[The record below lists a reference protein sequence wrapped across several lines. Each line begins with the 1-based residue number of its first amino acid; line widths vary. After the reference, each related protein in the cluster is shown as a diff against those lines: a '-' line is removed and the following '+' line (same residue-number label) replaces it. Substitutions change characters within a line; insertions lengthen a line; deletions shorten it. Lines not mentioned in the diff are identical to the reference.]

1 VQDTRAFP
9 LLAEKVIAN
18 QSRFIYLPHPQFI
31 KKHGDIFSTQ
41 VGSMSFV
48 IVNGLPLIKE
58 ALVTQ
63 GENFMDRPE
72 FPINTEFLNKF
83 GE

>member
-1 VQDTRAFP
+1 M
-9 LLAEKVIAN
+9 
-18 QSRFIYLPHPQFI
+18 
-31 KKHGDIFSTQ
+31 Q

-48 IVNGLPLIKE
+48 IVNGLQMIKE

-72 FPINTEFLNKF
+72 IPLDTDIFSKL
-83 GE
+83 GELSIEIHI

>member
-1 VQDTRAFP
+1 
-9 LLAEKVIAN
+9 
-18 QSRFIYLPHPQFI
+18 
-31 KKHGDIFSTQ
+31 
-41 VGSMSFV
+41 MSFV

-72 FPINTEFLNKF
+72 FPTNTEFFNKF

>member
-1 VQDTRAFP
+1 M
-9 LLAEKVIAN
+9 
-18 QSRFIYLPHPQFI
+18 
-31 KKHGDIFSTQ
+31 Q

-48 IVNGLPLIKE
+48 IVNGLQMIKE

-72 FPINTEFLNKF
+72 FPMNAEVFNKF
-83 GE
+83 GELSIQTCISNAWSKY

>member
-1 VQDTRAFP
+1 M
-9 LLAEKVIAN
+9 
-18 QSRFIYLPHPQFI
+18 
-31 KKHGDIFSTQ
+31 Q
-41 VGSMSFV
+41 VGTQSFV

-72 FPINTEFLNKF
+72 IPMNAEVFNKL
-83 GE
+83 GELSIVTHT

>member
-1 VQDTRAFP
+1 MQA
-9 LLAEKVIAN
+9 
-18 QSRFIYLPHPQFI
+18 
-31 KKHGDIFSTQ
+31 GTQ
-41 VGSMSFV
+41 SFV

-72 FPINTEFLNKF
+72 IPLDTDIFSKL
-83 GE
+83 GELSIEIHI